1 MLLLQLNHSF
11 RTEFEGAYKQQIA
24 DDIRELKY
32 LGELEYNFDNTLN
45 QIKGTRTKEYNEHL
59 QLIDKVV
66 NNTPEIYQKQE
77 TTKKLLY
84 SEINRLKTRVKLEVE
99 SRRRAD
105 EEIQSALD
113 KYQEVIGREVENKR
127 QEIIEKKK
135 M

>member
-1 MLLLQLNHSF
+1 
-11 RTEFEGAYKQQIA
+11 
-24 DDIRELKY
+24 LKY

-135 M
+135 L